1 VAKSKVLSLSAM
13 KKEDAK
19 NHAEKKKILVKGY
32 EVIIDKV
39 FRLSEIRKL
48 IPEVFSD
55 LDALQK
61 MEYDLQNFDINGYTL
76 FIAMRY
82 FTSLELPTTLEDKL
96 AMMNIMIDN
105 GFYEPI
111 VNAFEEEE
119 VRKLDQTLVGMVDEL
134 QSRVEKLKAEIEKTQ
149 ESEAHTEENVVQ

>member
-1 VAKSKVLSLSAM
+1 MAKTKVLNLSAM

-19 NHAEKKKILVKGY
+19 NHAGKKKILVKGY
-32 EVIIDKV
+32 EVTIDKV
-39 FRLSEIRKL
+39 FRTSQIRTL
-48 IPEVFSD
+48 IAEVFGD

-61 MEYDLQNFDINGYTL
+61 LEHDLQNFDINGYTL

-111 VNAFEEEE
+111 VNAFDEDEIK
-119 VRKLDQTLVGMVDEL
+119 KLDDTLVGMVDEL
-134 QSRVEKLKAEIEKTQ
+134 QSRVEKLKAEVDKAQTQ
-149 ESEAHTEENVVQ
+149 EIVTEGVVQ